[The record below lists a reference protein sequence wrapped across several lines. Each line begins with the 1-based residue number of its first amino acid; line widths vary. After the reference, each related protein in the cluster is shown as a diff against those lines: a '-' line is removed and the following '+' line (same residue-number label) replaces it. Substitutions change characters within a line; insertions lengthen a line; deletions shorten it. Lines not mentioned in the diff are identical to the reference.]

1 MATPVTPQR
10 LARAIL
16 ATVAYADLFDFPLDR
31 LEVHR
36 DLIGLAIDPEA
47 TFAAIDRAL
56 TSGQLLEANG
66 YLALPGRHE
75 LGALRLE
82 RRKRAATLLPL
93 ASQYGRRIA
102 SLPFVRLVALSGS
115 LAAGNPGHRADLDY
129 LIVTTP
135 GRLWLVRAMTI
146 VLVRAARGRG
156 VQLCPNY
163 LLTTRALTLAN
174 QDLYTAHELLQ
185 IAPIAGASAYR
196 QLLAQN
202 RWAADWLP
210 NRYGQA
216 TAAQSPLVPDT
227 LGGRLGETILG
238 GKAGDRLEAWEARRK
253 QRRFGAGEHRA
264 RFTDDVCEGHYG
276 RARERVLRDF
286 AGRCAQLGVSLPTA
300 HDLATATLVGAGD
313 ALAAGDK

>member
-1 MATPVTPQR
+1 MVTPDTPQR
-10 LARAIL
+10 LDQAIL
-16 ATVAYADLFDFPLDR
+16 ATVAYADLFDFPLER

-36 DLIGLAIDPEA
+36 DLIGLATDA
-47 TFAAIDRAL
+47 DTTFAAIDYAL
-56 TSGQLLEANG
+56 TSSRLLETNG

-75 LGALRLE
+75 LGALRQE
-82 RRKRAATLLPL
+82 RRKRAAALRPL
-93 ASQYGRRIA
+93 ASHYGRRIA

-115 LAAGNPGHRADLDY
+115 LAAGNPDRRADLDY

-146 VLVRAARGRG
+146 LLVRAARGRG

-185 IAPIAGASAYR
+185 IAPIAGAATYSA
-196 QLLAQN
+196 LLAQN
-202 RWAADWLP
+202 RWVADWLP

-216 TAAQSPLVPDT
+216 TAAQSLPVPDT
-227 LGGRLGETILG
+227 FGRRLGETMLG

-253 QRRFGAGEHRA
+253 QRRFGAGEHSA

-286 AGRCAQLGVSLPTA
+286 AGRCAQLGVGPPAA
-300 HDLATATLVGAGD
+300 HDPAAEARIDAGD
-313 ALAAGDK
+313 SLAAGDK